1 MSTSLRVFD
10 RVLTGLLAVLILTG
24 AAWVIGY
31 GADVAVARDTAARI
45 DPDALGRATEWH
57 QWQPAL
63 GAGGA
68 VLLLIGAWLTLSHLR
83 PRSVRAVS
91 TDHVGAIDLARLADA
106 AATDLGNHPA
116 VVSAKAATRTV
127 SGRPV
132 VRVSAEFPVTT
143 DSARIRQL
151 AHRCEQDLRRAADT
165 DLEFQLLAERTA
177 K

>member
-10 RVLTGLLAVLILTG
+10 RVLTALVALLILAG

-31 GADVAVARDTAARI
+31 GADVAVARDAAARI
-45 DPDALGRATEWH
+45 DPTSLGRATEW
-57 QWQPAL
+57 QLWQPAL

-68 VLLLIGAWLTLSHLR
+68 VLLVVGAWLILVHLR

-91 TDHVGAIDLARLADA
+91 TAHVGAVDLARLADA
-106 AATDLGNHPA
+106 AAADLGNHPA
-116 VVSAKAATRTV
+116 VSSAKAATRTV

-132 VRVSAEFPVTT
+132 ARITAQFPVTT
-143 DSARIRQL
+143 DLNRIRQL
-151 AHRCEQDLRRAADT
+151 AHRCADDLRRAADT
-165 DLEFQLLAERTA
+165 ELEFQLLAERTS